1 MFINISVLFIN
12 SFSWVLQNIM
22 SLALAVNAL
31 SYYRLGSFKTVAI
44 ILTVFFVYD
53 VFMVFITP
61 QFTNGASIME
71 AVAFGGKDASERQ
84 GTQVNII
91 IDK

>member
-1 MFINISVLFIN
+1 
-12 SFSWVLQNIM
+12 M

-31 SYYRLGSFKTVAI
+31 SYYRLGSFKTVAT

-71 AVAFGGKDASERQ
+71 AVAFGGKDASEKQ
-84 GTQVNII
+84 GNQVRRVYKKKIVIKQLNR
-91 IDK
+91 K